1 MQKQAT
7 INGLK

>member
-7 INGLK
+7 VFLID